1 MLDHLFRRLALRGK
15 SHPPRTLPPGT
26 RIYAIGDVH
35 GQVDLLAKL
44 LQQISDDVAKAPV
57 GTLTMLVMLGDYI
70 DRGLGSREV
79 IEALS
84 KLSGFPTRLRFLKG
98 NHEQAMLAFLADP
111 GAGPVW
117 VQHGGG
123 ETLASYGVK
132 PPAPDAPGDLWEAA
146 RSALLNA
153 IPDHHTRFLDELEHY
168 VLIEPYLFVHAGV
181 DPDKPLKD
189 QTEQDL
195 LWIRDRFLYSSR
207 QLEYIIVHGHT
218 PEQAPFRD
226 ERRIGIDTGAYITGV
241 LTAVRLE
248 ADTAHFMQVRR

>member
-1 MLDHLFRRLALRGK
+1 MRA
-15 SHPPRTLPPGT
+15 LPPGV
-26 RIYAIGDVH
+26 RIYAVGDVH
-35 GQVDLLAKL
+35 GQSDLLAKL
-44 LQQISDDVAKAPV
+44 LKQISDDVAKAPV

-79 IEALS
+79 IEILS

-98 NHEQAMLAFLADP
+98 NHEQAMLAFLDDAA
-111 GAGPVW
+111 AGPVW
-117 VQHGGG
+117 IRHGGG

-132 PPAPDAPGDLWEAA
+132 PPAPDAPDDIWEAA
-146 RSALLNA
+146 RSALLDA
-153 IPDHHTRFLDELEHY
+153 IPAHHMRFLNELELS

-181 DPDKPLKD
+181 DPDKPLEA
-189 QTEQDL
+189 QNEQDL
-195 LWIRDRFLYSSR
+195 LWIRDKFLHSSR
-207 QLEYIIVHGHT
+207 QLEYIVVHGHT
-218 PEQAPFRD
+218 PEHTPFRD